1 MVLGNNGCRSRKGFC
16 SQSVPYWKSICF
28 LKKTSYHNEKKKIII
43 LRTTPCTVYQVST
56 QNEFLQQLNKLLE
69 MGRKGKYRNS
79 LSYSSMNGAALMLFR
94 ILAGGTE
101 NINFLMKTQSVHS
114 SVKILTL
121 LYSHIT
127 F

>member
-1 MVLGNNGCRSRKGFC
+1 MMYYIPSL
-16 SQSVPYWKSICF
+16 
-28 LKKTSYHNEKKKIII
+28 
-43 LRTTPCTVYQVST
+43 T
-56 QNEFLQQLNKLLE
+56 QNEYLQQLYKLLE
-69 MGRKGKYRNS
+69 VGRKGKYRNS
-79 LSYSSMNGAALMLFR
+79 LSYSSMKDAALMLFR

-121 LYSHIT
+121 LYPHIT